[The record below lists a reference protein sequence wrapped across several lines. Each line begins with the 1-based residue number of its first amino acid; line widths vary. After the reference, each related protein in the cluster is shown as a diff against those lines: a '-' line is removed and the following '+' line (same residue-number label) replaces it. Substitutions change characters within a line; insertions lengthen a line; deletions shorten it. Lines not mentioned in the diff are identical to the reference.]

1 MGIKITRM
9 GQQKAV
15 VDARN
20 NFENLPPI
28 NLHTSNSIDNE
39 EDYLEKLRY
48 LRLKKSNSAEA

>member
-1 MGIKITRM
+1 MR
-9 GQQKAV
+9 QQKAV